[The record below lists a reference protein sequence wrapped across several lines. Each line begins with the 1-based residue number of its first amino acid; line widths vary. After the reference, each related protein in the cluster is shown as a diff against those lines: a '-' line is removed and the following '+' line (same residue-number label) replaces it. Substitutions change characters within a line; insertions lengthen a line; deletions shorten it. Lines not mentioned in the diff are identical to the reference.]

1 MRTSALIVTLFAV
14 MIPTLC
20 QAQDDVRQRGDRAC
34 KADVNRLCKAVLQ
47 QGDMGILA
55 CLQENAKR
63 LSRPCSSF
71 LREIGQLQ

>member
-1 MRTSALIVTLFAV
+1 MRNIVVILALFAV
-14 MIPTLC
+14 TIPTLC

-34 KADVNRLCKAVLQ
+34 KGDVNRLCKAVLQ

-55 CLQENAKR
+55 CLQENAKK

>member
-1 MRTSALIVTLFAV
+1 MRNIGVILALFAV
-14 MIPTLC
+14 TIPTLC

-34 KADVNRLCKAVLQ
+34 KSDVNRLCKAVLQ

-55 CLQENAKR
+55 CLQQNAKK
-63 LSRPCSSF
+63 LSRPCGSF